1 MLIFNYSTND
11 EVELE
16 DIEDVTIF
24 FNEDLLNREQNIL
37 LNNLNLSW
45 YYIINGKYSNM
56 LSGSKED
63 IEEALWILSD

>member
-11 EVELE
+11 EVEIE
-16 DIEDVTIF
+16 DIEDITIF
-24 FNEDLLNREQNIL
+24 FNEDLLNTQQNIL

>member
-11 EVELE
+11 EVEIE
-16 DIEDVTIF
+16 DIEDTTIF
-24 FNEDLLNREQNIL
+24 FNEDLLNTQQNIL

-45 YYIINGKYSNM
+45 YYIINGKYYNM